1 MRGNNKVVKTCPFL
15 DRPCLGEGC
24 GIYYQQFTKCSIEIM
39 PYNIF
44 KLVEAMKLSDPDNK

>member
-1 MRGNNKVVKTCPFL
+1 MRNNKAVKTCPFL

-24 GIYYQQFTKCSIEIM
+24 GIYYQQFSKCSVELL

-44 KLVEAMKLSDPDNK
+44 KLADAMKLSDPDKQ